1 MSDSRYSVESEKVD
15 KWLVESMIEGILDT
29 DSDPIKVTITDNQT
43 GESESAVGADY
54 ETALEKACDKLGI
67 SVEDLGE
74 EVG

>member
-1 MSDSRYSVESEKVD
+1 MSDQKYSVESEKVD

-43 GESESAVGADY
+43 GESESAVGSDY
-54 ETALEKACDKLGI
+54 ESALEKACLKLGI

-74 EVG
+74 EVE